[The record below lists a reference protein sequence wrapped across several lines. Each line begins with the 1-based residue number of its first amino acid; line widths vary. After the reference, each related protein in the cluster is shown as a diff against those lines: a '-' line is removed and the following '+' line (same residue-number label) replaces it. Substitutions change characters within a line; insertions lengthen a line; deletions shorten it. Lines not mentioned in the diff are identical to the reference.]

1 MYKHGESKI
10 KIAIDN
16 VKFPLI
22 AILFSFVIGA
32 MFIVWT
38 GNNPIVAYVE
48 LFSGSVGSV
57 SRFGETL
64 LKTTPLIFTGLAVG
78 FGYRCGLF
86 NIGVEGQYIL
96 GTVFAVSAG
105 WIFRDLPGFILP
117 FILLI
122 SGAIGG
128 AIWAFIPGI
137 LKAKR
142 GVNEVIISIMLNYT
156 ALYIANYVV
165 RAVLNPSILQGTEKK
180 AYSVIIPDHAKLT
193 MLTELIPAFG
203 YSSVNTG
210 IIIAIVMALVIWFIL
225 FKTTLGYEV
234 RSVGFNP
241 YAAEYGGISISK
253 NITLAMVISGA
264 LAGLAGAVMITG
276 LTYKIDMSSGM
287 PGYGFDGIAVALV
300 GKNHPIGILASAL
313 LFGIL
318 KNGERKMQ
326 IAGIPKEVIGIIQA
340 IIIIFIAA
348 EAIGSY
354 WPDIKKRFIKPKKE
368 EVRE

>member
-1 MYKHGESKI
+1 MQSQRESKL
-10 KIAIDN
+10 KIAIDS
-16 VKFPLI
+16 VKFPLF

-32 MFIVWT
+32 LFIIWT
-38 GNNPIVAYVE
+38 GNNPIMAYAE
-48 LFSGSVGSV
+48 LFAGSIGNI

-105 WIFRDLPGFILP
+105 WVFQDLPGFILP
-117 FILLI
+117 FVVLI
-122 SGAIGG
+122 AGAMGG
-128 AIWAFIPGI
+128 AMWAFIPGI

-142 GVNEVIISIMLNYT
+142 GVNEVIVSIMLNYT
-156 ALYIANYVV
+156 ALYIANYFV
-165 RAVLNPSILQGTEKK
+165 RQILNPSILQGTEKK
-180 AYSVIIPDHAKLT
+180 AYSVMIPEHGRLT
-193 MLTELIPAFG
+193 MLTEIFPAFG

-210 IIIAIVMALVIWFIL
+210 IILAVIVAIVIWFVL

-241 YAAEYGGISISK
+241 YASEYGGISISK

-264 LAGLAGAVMITG
+264 LAGLAGAVMIAG

-326 IAGIPKEVIGIIQA
+326 IAGIPKEVVGIIQA

-354 WPDIKKRFIKPKKE
+354 WPDIKRKFFKVKKE
-368 EVRE
+368 EVQE

>member
-1 MYKHGESKI
+1 MQSQKESKI
-10 KIAIDN
+10 KIAIDSI
-16 VKFPLI
+16 KFPLL
-22 AILFSFVIGA
+22 AIVFAFIIGA
-32 MFIVWT
+32 FFIIWT
-38 GNNPIVAYVE
+38 GNNPIMAYGE
-48 LFSGSVGSV
+48 LFSGSIGNV

-86 NIGVEGQYIL
+86 NIGVEGQYIF
-96 GTVFAVSAG
+96 GTIFAVSAG
-105 WIFRDLPGFILP
+105 WLFRDMPGFILP
-117 FILLI
+117 GVLLV

-156 ALYIANYVV
+156 ALYIANYIV
-165 RAVLNPSILQGTEKK
+165 RSVLNPSILLGGEKK
-180 AYSVIIPDHAKLT
+180 AYSVMIPEQGRLT
-193 MLTELIPAFG
+193 ALTEFIPSFG

-210 IIIAIVMALVIWFIL
+210 IFIAIIMALIIWFVL

-241 YAAEYGGISISK
+241 YASEYGGISIAK

-264 LAGLAGAVMITG
+264 LAGLAGAVTVIG
-276 LTYKIDMSSGM
+276 LTFKVDMASGM

-326 IAGIPKEVIGIIQA
+326 IAGIPKEVVGIIQS

-354 WPDIKKRFIKPKKE
+354 LPDIKKKFSKKSKE
-368 EVRE
+368 EVQV

>member
-1 MYKHGESKI
+1 MQIQRESKI

-16 VKFPLI
+16 IKFPLL
-22 AILFSFVIGA
+22 AIVFSFIIGA
-32 MFIVWT
+32 FFIIWT
-38 GNNPIVAYVE
+38 GNNPGVAYVE
-48 LFSGSVGSV
+48 LFSGSLGTV
-57 SRFGETL
+57 SRFGETM

-96 GTVFAVSAG
+96 GTVFTISAG
-105 WIFRDLPGFILP
+105 WIFRDLPGSILP
-117 FILLI
+117 VILLI
-122 SGAIGG
+122 SGALGG

-142 GVNEVIISIMLNYT
+142 GVNEVIITIMLNYT

-180 AYSVIIPDHAKLT
+180 AYSVMIPEQGRLT
-193 MLTELIPAFG
+193 MLTEIFPSFG

-210 IIIAIVMALVIWFIL
+210 IFIAIAMAIITWFIL

-241 YAAEYGGISISK
+241 YASEYGGISIAK

-276 LTYKIDMSSGM
+276 LTYKVDMASGM

-300 GKNHPIGILASAL
+300 GKNHPIGILASAF

-326 IAGIPKEVIGIIQA
+326 IAGIPKEVIGIIQS

-354 WPDIKKRFIKPKKE
+354 WPSIKRKLTGKKDE
-368 EVRE
+368 EVKA